1 MCFLPVQSQL
11 CLSFLLVEPVLT
23 QSCKTRIYHLPPY
36 MSINQCYSVF
46 LQLTEI
52 SLPNSF
58 WSRFLTLFYAC
69 TGFKG
74 TSKGS
79 VGLAVTKFY
88 TVISY
93 HLCKGC
99 IFSHVILWRNWMQFC
114 SLEEIEL
121 IFINAAALLFLCG
134 TCNSKKSIY

>member
-23 QSCKTRIYHLPPY
+23 QSCKTKIYHLPPC

-52 SLPNSF
+52 SLPHSF

-79 VGLAVTKFY
+79 IGLAVTKFY

-99 IFSHVILWRNWMQFC
+99 IFSRHFMEELDVVLQPRRNRADFHKCSCSVVPLWHM
-114 SLEEIEL
+114 
-121 IFINAAALLFLCG
+121 
-134 TCNSKKSIY
+134 